1 MTLYKE
7 VKISDAKSLVSE
19 SGGLEFAKLFWV
31 KKVTKNLSPLSYKAV
46 LRGYSTL
53 GVQELASRYNLAE
66 KKSFRLS
73 GAGYRALGAMDTLKL
88 SRRFQRV
95 RALCSKRLRGTCRL
109 PIEWWIGDGLPLYPY
124 LFGELVQ
131 VVRESTKLVQLRLLH
146 PTRFASEGESHIV
159 ENTLLRNW
167 MDQWLRYLMWYVV
180 MQNNFD
186 PTFESLLEGPY
197 VASSPYRDEVDV
209 KEFLRRG
216 SLIYQ
221 VYEMA
226 EGRRTPGWCPP
237 SWLIG
242 QSFLQRHTRLSAP
255 PLTFLRERAVGTPTA
270 IWLGTFLKLK
280 TSFSLWRSPH
290 KSADEEES
298 PKTSF
303 PDEKSRK

>member
-1 MTLYKE
+1 
-7 VKISDAKSLVSE
+7 
-19 SGGLEFAKLFWV
+19 
-31 KKVTKNLSPLSYKAV
+31 
-46 LRGYSTL
+46 
-53 GVQELASRYNLAE
+53 
-66 KKSFRLS
+66 
-73 GAGYRALGAMDTLKL
+73 MDTLKL

-186 PTFESLLEGPY
+186 PTLESLLEGPY

-237 SWLIG
+237 CLLAYWPELPPTTYKTERP
-242 QSFLQRHTRLSAP
+242 SFNI
-255 PLTFLRERAVGTPTA
+255 LTGEGGR
-270 IWLGTFLKLK
+270 
-280 TSFSLWRSPH
+280 
-290 KSADEEES
+290 D
-298 PKTSF
+298 
-303 PDEKSRK
+303 PDSDLAWHLPEVKD